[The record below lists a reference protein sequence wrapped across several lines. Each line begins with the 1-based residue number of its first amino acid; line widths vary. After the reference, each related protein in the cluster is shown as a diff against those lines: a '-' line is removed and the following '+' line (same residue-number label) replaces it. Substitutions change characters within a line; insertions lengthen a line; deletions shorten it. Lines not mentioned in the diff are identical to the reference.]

1 MRLILLG
8 APGAGK
14 GTQAIE
20 IKEEFSIPHIST
32 GDIFRANIKDGTE
45 LGKKA
50 KGYMDEGKLVPDELT
65 IELVKD
71 RLRKDDAKK
80 GFLLDGFPR
89 TIPQAEALDGFL
101 KEEGIKLDRVV
112 NIDVDKSVLLDRITG
127 RRVCKDCK
135 ASFHIAFNPPK
146 KENVCDHC
154 GGELIQRADDNA
166 ETVANR
172 IEVYEAQTMPL
183 VEYYEKAGNIAH
195 IDGATGLDNVFAD
208 IVKALGE

>member
-146 KENVCDHC
+146 KENVCYHC
-154 GGELIQRADDNA
+154 GGELIQRADDNE
-166 ETVANR
+166 ETVKNR
-172 IEVYEAQTMPL
+172 IGVYERETSPL
-183 VEYYEKAGNIAH
+183 IDYYNKQGLVLN
-195 IDGATGLDNVFAD
+195 IDGNKSPKEVTKEIFEGL
-208 IVKALGE
+208 K

>member
-20 IKEEFSIPHIST
+20 IKEELNIPHIST

-71 RLRKDDAKK
+71 RLRKDDAKN

-135 ASFHIAFNPPK
+135 ASFHIAFNSPK

-154 GGELIQRADDNA
+154 GGELIQRADDNE
-166 ETVANR
+166 ETVKNR
-172 IEVYEAQTMPL
+172 IGVYEKETSPL
-183 VEYYEKAGNIAH
+183 IDYYNKQGLVLN
-195 IDGATGLDNVFAD
+195 IDGNKSPKEVTKEIFEGL
-208 IVKALGE
+208 K

>member
-146 KENVCDHC
+146 KENVCVHC
-154 GGELIQRADDNA
+154 GGELIQRADDNE
-166 ETVANR
+166 ETVKNR
-172 IEVYEAQTMPL
+172 IGVYERETSPL
-183 VEYYEKAGNIAH
+183 IDYYNKQGLVLN
-195 IDGATGLDNVFAD
+195 IDGNKSPKEVTKEIFEGL
-208 IVKALGE
+208 K

>member
-20 IKEEFSIPHIST
+20 IKEELNIPHIST

-71 RLRKDDAKK
+71 RLRKDDAKN

-135 ASFHIAFNPPK
+135 ASFHIAFNHPK

-154 GGELIQRADDNA
+154 GGELIQRADDNE
-166 ETVANR
+166 ETVKNR
-172 IEVYEAQTMPL
+172 IGVYEKETSPL
-183 VEYYEKAGNIAH
+183 IDYYNKQGLVLN
-195 IDGATGLDNVFAD
+195 IDGNKSPKEVTKEIFEGL
-208 IVKALGE
+208 K